1 MKKSKLIF
9 KYLLLI
15 PVFFILGNVQMNAQE
30 EKPKKI
36 VITGTITD
44 FNNEPLRGVY
54 IYVDSLRTNVRTN
67 KKGMYKL
74 KTNSDLSMITVYS
87 PEHGLMS
94 TSYSGEKKISFKYS
108 KDSKPLSQDEVL
120 DLGYYMPVRQN
131 GRIVNFEGA
140 RSMNGF
146 NNIYQLIEGTVAGV
160 RVTGNKI
167 SIRGADASTTSPGND
182 TQPLFMVN
190 NVAMYD
196 ISNIPPNQVKSIEVI
211 KGPEAAYYGAKG
223 VYGVI
228 KINLKEQ

>member
-1 MKKSKLIF
+1 MIKNRSIF
-9 KYLLLI
+9 KYLLCI
-15 PVFFILGNVQMNAQE
+15 PVFFILGNFQVQSQE
-30 EKPKKI
+30 KKPKKI

-44 FNNEPLRGVY
+44 FNDEPLRGVY
-54 IYVDSLRTNVRTN
+54 IYVDSLQTNVRTN

-74 KTNSDLSMITVYS
+74 KTNDDLTMITVYS

-108 KDSKPLSQDEVL
+108 KDSKPLTQDEVL
-120 DLGYYMPVRQN
+120 DLGYYKPIRSN
-131 GRIVNFEGA
+131 GRIVNFEGT

-160 RVTGNKI
+160 TVTGNKI
-167 SIRGADASTTSPGND
+167 SIRGADSSSTSPGNE

-223 VYGVI
+223 VHGVI
-228 KINLKEQ
+228 KINLKEE